1 MRTEARAVI
10 INIFD
15 MRADHMAVDPIDA
28 AILGYESRV
37 DRNGVTVVDVIW
49 DEPQTRENISVTD
62 AIAWA
67 SGLPEPIALMIYD
80 AASHCS
86 YLAQLRM
93 EIRGAAERVLN
104 RVAIRRPPEGML
116 LAANRDKK
124 QQNTEEQ

>member
-1 MRTEARAVI
+1 MIV
-10 INIFD
+10 NIFD

-28 AILGYESRV
+28 VLVAYDSRV

-49 DEPQTRENISVTD
+49 DAPQTRESISVTD
-62 AIAWA
+62 AITWA
-67 SGLPEPIALMIYD
+67 AGKPEPIALMIYD
-80 AASHCS
+80 AASCCS

-116 LAANRDKK
+116 LTANRDAK
-124 QQNTEEQ
+124 QKGAVEQ

>member
-1 MRTEARAVI
+1 MIV
-10 INIFD
+10 NIFD
-15 MRADHMAVDPIDA
+15 MRADHMAVDPVDA
-28 AILGYESRV
+28 IIVPYDSRV

-67 SGLPEPIALMIYD
+67 ADKSEPIALMIYD

-104 RVAIRRPPEGML
+104 RVAIRRPPEGIL
-116 LAANRDKK
+116 LAVNRDAEQKGA
-124 QQNTEEQ
+124 EEQQVST

>member
-1 MRTEARAVI
+1 MIA
-10 INIFD
+10 NIFD

-28 AILGYESRV
+28 VVVAYDSRI

-93 EIRGAAERVLN
+93 EIRGAAERTLN
-104 RVAIRRPPEGML
+104 RLAIRRPPEGML
-116 LAANRDKK
+116 LTANRDTK
-124 QQNTEEQ
+124 QQDTEEQLASK